1 MMVNELTRWLVVVK
15 RHKWTDCEIQWLR
28 DNLKNYSWNE
38 ISNKFNNHFNTDLS
52 QSSIEHICLRRRI
65 THNREHEV
73 GFIKSVHNEYSLTR
87 DIGSERADSR
97 GRIFI
102 KIRNDVNN
110 AYKNWVQKDRYIWEQ
125 TYGKLSKEDL
135 LIHLDNDKSN
145 CNITNLYKVNRSVN
159 RQMATFNW
167 FFTNPELTLTAIKC
181 CELMTAINC
190 L

>member
-1 MMVNELTRWLVVVK
+1 MK
-15 RHKWTDCEIQWLR
+15 RHKWTDEEISWLKQ
-28 DNLKNYSWNE
+28 NLRVYSWSK
-38 ISNKFNNHFNTDLS
+38 ITDAFNDNFNTNLS
-52 QSSIEHICLRRRI
+52 QSSIEHVCLRRNI
-65 THNREHEV
+65 THGRESEI
-73 GFIKSVHNEYSLTR
+73 GFIKNTHNEYSMTK
-87 DIGSERADSR
+87 DINSERTDSR
-97 GRIFI
+97 GRVFI

-125 TYGKLSKEDL
+125 TYGKLSKNDL

-145 CNITNLYKVNRSVN
+145 CDITNLYKVDRSVN